1 MMRSGA
7 AGLAVAV
14 FISVATL
21 AQSPAAPE
29 TSTAKLAIANE
40 AIVKC
45 GIRAQTAAYFDNLS
59 NSIVSAA
66 KKSEF
71 GLNDAQW
78 AAYSNIVR
86 KDMDTKT
93 NDYISVIATDYA
105 LHFSAEDMHA
115 MIEFCL
121 SPAGKRISEA
131 RAQMETESFAVRQKF
146 LKDAATYAMQDA
158 LRLVK
163 SEKPL

>member
-7 AGLAVAV
+7 AGLAIAA
-14 FISVATL
+14 FIPLATQ
-21 AQSPAAPE
+21 AQSPAHPE
-29 TSTAKLAIANE
+29 NSTAKLAIANE

-45 GIRAQTAAYFDNLS
+45 GIRTQINAYFDKLS

-78 AAYSNIVR
+78 AAYSDIVR
-86 KDMDTKT
+86 KDMDAKT
-93 NDYISVIATDYA
+93 SDYISVVATDYA
-105 LHFSAEDMHA
+105 LHFSTGDMHA

-131 RAQMETESFAVRQKF
+131 RAQMETESFAVRQTF
-146 LKDAATYAMQDA
+146 LKGAATYAMQDA
-158 LRLVK
+158 LQKVK